1 MSDIVEY
8 ERRIAAALDRIA
20 KSAAGRTNAAP
31 EGADI
36 DLVEELEVERAT
48 NARLVTSR
56 EKNVARI
63 ERLETRVMR
72 MTDRLE
78 AADVENRRLQNV
90 IAALRDNNAKLRD
103 ANAEHQGAGETV
115 NAALAAELDNL
126 KAARSADLAELDDI
140 LAQMAPMMKEA

>member
-20 KSAAGRTNAAP
+20 KSAAGRTSAAP